1 MSIPLRIARVPVG
14 TLSAFMEAVAVH
26 STSDAAELADFAGF
40 SPKTASRALPSL
52 ETLDVVERD
61 SAGVYRIKAEGVSRG
76 MSADAA
82 ALILRRAL
90 LGFRP
95 FEVLSE
101 GLALGENA
109 PTAARKAA
117 LLLDVDDRHTER
129 FDVLLGWGAD
139 LGILTNGDGS
149 YKLTAELRTSAIEK
163 VGGISTEDVESEAK
177 ARLYNARRLGR
188 DAHNYLDEVDRQ
200 LLADALLEHDSTPRK
215 SVEDSGQALEDFLRE
230 LADDNGLAAEAKK
243 ANGAGQLASLLY
255 AKGLIHS
262 HQQKL
267 VDAVS
272 TLRNATAHKKD
283 KKTLTPWEITPL
295 GAFSAH
301 SMALTVI
308 RSIYESIVNRKQTI

>member
-1 MSIPLRIARVPVG
+1 MSISLSIMRVPIQ

-52 ETLDVVERD
+52 ETLGVVERN
-61 SAGVYRIKAEGVSRG
+61 SAGVYRIKAEGVTRG
-76 MSADAA
+76 MSPDAA

-95 FEVLSE
+95 FEMLTE
-101 GLALGENA
+101 GLVLGESA

-117 LLLDVDDRHTER
+117 LLLDVDDRHAER

-139 LGILTNGDGS
+139 LGILTNGDGG
-149 YKLTAELRTSAIEK
+149 YKLAAELQSSAIEE
-163 VGGISTEDVESEAK
+163 VGGISAEDVESEAK

-200 LLADALLEHDSTPRK
+200 LLADALLEHESTPRK
-215 SVEDSGQALEDFLRE
+215 SVEDSGQALEDILRE
-230 LADDNGLAAEAKK
+230 LAEDNGLAAEAKK
-243 ANGAGQLASLLY
+243 ANGAGQLASLLHT
-255 AKGLIHS
+255 KGLIHS
-262 HQQKL
+262 HHQKL

-272 TLRNATAHKKD
+272 TPRNATAHKKD
-283 KKTLTPWEITPL
+283 KKTLTPWEVTPF
-295 GAFSAH
+295 GAFSTH

-308 RSIYESIVNRKQTI
+308 RSIYESTANRKQTI

>member
-1 MSIPLRIARVPVG
+1 MSIQLRIARVPIQ
-14 TLSAFMEAVAVH
+14 TLSAFLEAVTTH
-26 STSDAAELADFAGF
+26 PTSNAAELADFAGF

-52 ETLDVVERD
+52 ETLGVVERD
-61 SAGVYRIKAEGVSRG
+61 SAGVYRTTIEGVTRG
-76 MSADAA
+76 MSTDAA

-95 FEVLSE
+95 FEMLTE

-117 LLLDVDDRHTER
+117 RLLDIDDRHIER
-129 FDVLLGWGAD
+129 LDVLLGWGAD
-139 LGILTNGDGS
+139 LDILTNGDGG
-149 YKLTAELRTSAIEK
+149 YKLTEELRTRAIDE
-163 VGGISTEDVESEAK
+163 VGGISAEDVESEAK

-200 LLADALLEHDSTPRK
+200 LLADALLEHESAPRK

-230 LADDNGLAAEAKK
+230 LADDNGFAAEAKK
-243 ANGAGQLASLLY
+243 ANGAGQLASILHT
-255 AKGLIHS
+255 KGLIHS
-262 HQQKL
+262 HHQKL

-272 TLRNATAHKKD
+272 TPRNATAHKKD

-295 GAFSAH
+295 GAFSTH
-301 SMALTVI
+301 SMTLTVI
-308 RSIYESIVNRKQTI
+308 RSIYESTANRKQTI